1 VDCGQA
7 MERSSGLRA
16 AVHAYSGSAVR
27 EETGSQGGP
36 DFGGTTRARDIGLS
50 GPIGYWAD

>member
-1 VDCGQA
+1 
-7 MERSSGLRA
+7 MERSSELPA
-16 AVHAYSGSAVR
+16 AVQAYSGSAVR
-27 EETGSQGGP
+27 ETGSQGGP